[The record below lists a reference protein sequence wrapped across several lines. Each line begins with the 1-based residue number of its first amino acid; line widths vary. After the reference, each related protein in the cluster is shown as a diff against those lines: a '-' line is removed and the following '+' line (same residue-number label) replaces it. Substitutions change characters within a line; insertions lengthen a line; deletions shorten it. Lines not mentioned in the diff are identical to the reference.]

1 MKKKKET
8 QNQKGMTRR
17 EFIVTTGA
25 ATGAA
30 LVTASI
36 GPFVHTTM
44 AKGGTLKVCSY
55 GGSYQESQRKALIQP
70 FADKFGVKIIEE
82 SGPDIAKVKAQVDNK
97 SCWSPL
103 IPMSLTSTESTSKP
117 SVRPLSAIFSGP
129 LHWHSTRK
137 RSVVRNPAPAGR
149 ISGM

>member
-8 QNQKGMTRR
+8 QNNKGMTRR
-17 EFIVTTGA
+17 EFIRTTGA

-30 LVTASI
+30 LVAASV

-70 FADKFGVKIIEE
+70 FAEKFGVNGQEPTATRSQSLLSTLAVMPPPEK
-82 SGPDIAKVKAQVDNK
+82 DT
-97 SCWSPL
+97 SP
-103 IPMSLTSTESTSKP
+103 PSL
-117 SVRPLSAIFSGP
+117 
-129 LHWHSTRK
+129 
-137 RSVVRNPAPAGR
+137 
-149 ISGM
+149 